1 MIHKPPYII
10 SFNWATILF
19 VSFFLAYGY
28 YGARTPGYGELMANL
43 GSSALQVGL
52 LVLILVVFGLLA
64 WKASDRF
71 QDRIEIHKTDVF
83 VFCSYF
89 VILFALSFEQLQ
101 FSLFSDEISY
111 SATSHG
117 QSIYVSLALGKFLSA
132 LGDFQFKF
140 LVQAVSLLLLVSL
153 VSVLVL
159 SWRLT
164 WKRRI
169 IFVSLL
175 LLFSRLLISFLGGN
189 HSPHPP
195 LQLIP
200 PFISGSL
207 LGINDFA
214 FKLSYFTLYVVC
226 LHCLFRM
233 LCRAFPFALSYLLVL
248 AIGTLPLLL
257 RLGTIVEHSLWA
269 SICFTL
275 VLAEIITATKLNYIR
290 LISFISIAT
299 LMRQPSFLAIF
310 PVLMLMVAEE
320 SQSKDRGGWV
330 ARTLCTLSPAL
341 LFVPFLG
348 ESLIRG
354 TPSTEAL
361 RESSAIARVLSA
373 FHSDIIWT
381 SIANSIPYWWI
392 ALIPF
397 SIIPLSRKML
407 SRNVI
412 LFCFGVLALCVY
424 YSIHPS
430 LWGFAKYQAEYAA
443 PLAISGMLLLA
454 LRLSASCYSRYILP
468 GLLAVLIALNIAALS
483 YFPQGIYA
491 IWRPAETVADASRIQ
506 ELTERH
512 LIAVPYN
519 YHEAY
524 DAIKRGNLTQGTYSI
539 GATYGVFSEIMNG
552 YSVRAIL
559 ASRDIYLR
567 QESDRLKVSMNGW
580 DVDAIERDSRVQ
592 VVLVGSVPFFDKQK
606 LVDQFKARN
615 WVIVG
620 EYKNIRYGSTIVILR
635 RSSSVSRC
643 IRACNAVAA

>member
-1 MIHKPPYII
+1 MIPKPPYTI

-43 GSSALQVGL
+43 GAFILQIGL

-71 QDRIEIHKTDVF
+71 QDRIEIHKTDIL
-83 VFCSYF
+83 VFCSYLT
-89 VILFALSFEQLQ
+89 ILLALSFEQLQ

-117 QSIYVSLALGKFLSA
+117 QSMYVALALGRLLDA
-132 LGDFQFKF
+132 VGDFQFKF
-140 LVQAVSLLLLVSL
+140 LVQVVSLTLLISL
-153 VSVLVL
+153 MSVLVL
-159 SWRLT
+159 SRRLT
-164 WKRRI
+164 WKHRI
-169 IFVSLL
+169 ILCSLL
-175 LLFSRLLISFLGGN
+175 LLSSRLLISFLGGN

-200 PFISGSL
+200 PFVFGSL
-207 LGINDFA
+207 LGIRDGA
-214 FKLSYFTLYVVC
+214 FKLSYFVLYVIY

-233 LCRAFPFALSYLLVL
+233 LCRAFPFALSYLLAL

-290 LISFISIAT
+290 LISCIAIAT

-320 SQSKDRGGWV
+320 LQSKDKGGWV
-330 ARTLCTLSPAL
+330 ARTLCTLSPVL
-341 LFVPFLG
+341 LFMPFLG

-361 RESSAIARVLSA
+361 RESSAITRVLSA
-373 FHSDIIWT
+373 FDSDIIWT
-381 SIANSIPYWWI
+381 SIANAIPYWWI

-397 SIIPLSRKML
+397 SIIPLSRTML
-407 SRNVI
+407 SRNII

-430 LWGFAKYQAEYAA
+430 LWGFAKYQAEYAV
-443 PLAISGMLLLA
+443 PFAISGLLLLA
-454 LRLSASCYSRYILP
+454 LKLSASYYSRYILP

-483 YFPQGIYA
+483 YFPQEIDA
-491 IWRPAETVADASRIQ
+491 IWRPTETVTDASQGR

-559 ASRDIYLR
+559 ISRDIYLK
-567 QESDRLKVSMNGW
+567 QESDRLKVLMDGW
-580 DVDAIERDSRVQ
+580 DVDAIERDPRIQ
-592 VVLVGSVPFFDKQK
+592 VVLVGSVPFSDKQK
-606 LVDQFKARN
+606 LVVQFKARN

-620 EYKNIRYGSTIVILR
+620 EYRNMRYGSTVVALR
-635 RSSSVSRC
+635 RNPSVSGC
-643 IRACNAVAA
+643 VRACHAVAA